1 MKYIILF
8 SYLILT
14 STVLWAQERTCGYD
28 SHSRNKELDSL
39 KQRYFSRPIGNQARI
54 SAELVNI
61 PIQFHII
68 KNSNNEVPDLTEIQ
82 NNLVELN
89 KAFLPINVQFYQ
101 CNDVHYIVSDKY
113 DTWDFL
119 NSISVPQEYNN
130 PYALDIFY
138 VKTLPG
144 ACGVFSGFI
153 VNKDYYIAIQNS
165 CASPGVLIHEMGHYF
180 GLDHT
185 HDSYW
190 GMELVDKSNCHTTGD
205 RFCDTPADPD
215 LQGKTD
221 VNCVYIGID
230 KDPNGAFYQ
239 PSTNNFMSYANH
251 NCLSEFTAEQR
262 DYMRYFLDNHLKPNY
277 PYTCASKPDLAG
289 QLFTNLKS
297 LKKNA
302 VNEINFTIN
311 NYSTYTIPSTTL
323 NYSLSLVSQFGDST
337 VIYTG
342 NLTKPWDK
350 YEKDSVKVEANVPAM
365 PDGLYR
371 LVLTLDTKKVINEIL
386 ETNNISSIRVGVYSN
401 TSLPDLRLTT
411 IKKQTAN
418 TGLEHVH
425 SYKIKNIGQVDS
437 DQFSVLFAISK
448 DPKLSD
454 DDIFT
459 GPFYYP
465 KMLVGDS
472 IEGTQSLIFPN
483 DPGKQY
489 YLITVI
495 DINNSIS
502 ELDETNNLV
511 VDTISLLQYNNPSKP
526 DVKIINWD
534 FLEPAASTYMQD
546 QFFTITARIEN
557 IGSGST
563 FLVPT
568 ASYISADATW
578 DSEDIL
584 TYSST
589 ERMYNNVSNS
599 AWIRA
604 TIPANYPPGNA
615 YILLVLDHKN
625 DLIESNEN
633 NNVVA
638 IPITVIANTQADMTP
653 INVALS
659 KYELTLEEPF
669 TINGTYKNLGFSA
682 TNNWSVTIN
691 IIDTAN
697 YIPKL
702 SSSKYV
708 KRDHYYNLVTPNETS
723 SKILTAVISKGGP
736 YNIQAGVYWMEIC
749 ASNIRN
755 VGFAKDRCIT
765 LPEPVVVKEKT
776 LLTSIQEYNG
786 IDETKI
792 YPNPTENYIVVES
805 PFREIQFVDITTI
818 EGRFIKT
825 VEGKSN
831 HSLEINTH
839 DLPLGLYT
847 LRVKTNGGTITKK
860 FTILR

>member
-1 MKYIILF
+1 MKHIILF
-8 SYLILT
+8 SHLVLL
-14 STVLWAQERTCGYD
+14 STILWAQERTCGYD
-28 SHSRNKELDSL
+28 SHTRNKDLDSL
-39 KQRYFSRPIGNQARI
+39 KQSYFSQPSRNQARI
-54 SAELVNI
+54 EAEPVNI
-61 PIQFHII
+61 PIQIHII
-68 KNSNNEVPDLTEIQ
+68 KNSNNDVPDLTDIQ
-82 NNLVELN
+82 KNITELN

-101 CNDVHYIVSDKY
+101 CNDVHYIVSDQY

-119 NSISVPQEYNN
+119 TSISVPQEYNN

-153 VNKDYYIAIQNS
+153 VNKDHYIAIQNS
-165 CASPGVLIHEMGHYF
+165 CASSGVLIHEIGHYF

-190 GMELVDKSNCHTTGD
+190 GKELVDKSNCRTTGD
-205 RFCDTPADPD
+205 RFCDTPADPN
-215 LQGKTD
+215 LQGKTTI
-221 VNCVYIGID
+221 NCTYVGTD
-230 KDPNGAFYQ
+230 KDPNGASYQ
-239 PSTNNFMSYANH
+239 PSTNNFMSYTNH
-251 NCLSEFTAEQR
+251 NCLSEFTTEQL
-262 DYMRYFLDNHLKPNY
+262 DFMRYYLDSHLKPNY
-277 PYTCASKPDLAG
+277 PYTCAPKPDLAG

-302 VNEINFTIN
+302 VNEINFTIT
-311 NYSTYTIPSTTL
+311 NYSTYTIPNTTL
-323 NYSLSLVSQFGDST
+323 DYTLSLVNQFGDSA

-342 NLTKPWDK
+342 KLTKHWDK
-350 YEKDSVKVEANVPAM
+350 YEKDSVKVQANVPAL

-371 LVLTLDTKKVINEIL
+371 LVLTLDNEIL
-386 ETNNISSIRVGVYSN
+386 ETNNTSSIRVGVYSN
-401 TSLPDLRLTT
+401 TSLPDLHLTT
-411 IKKQTAN
+411 IKQKTAN
-418 TGLEHVH
+418 AGVEYVH
-425 SYKIKNIGQVDS
+425 SYKIKNAGQVDS
-437 DQFSVLFAISK
+437 DQFSILFAISK
-448 DPKLSD
+448 DTKLSD

-459 GPFYYP
+459 GPFYHP
-465 KMLVGDS
+465 TMLVGDS
-472 IEGTQSLIFPN
+472 FEGTQSLIFPN

-489 YLITVI
+489 YIITVI
-495 DINNSIS
+495 DIGNVIS

-511 VDTISLLQYNNPSKP
+511 VDTISLLQYNNLSKP
-526 DVKIINWD
+526 DVTIINWD

-557 IGSGST
+557 IGGGKT

-584 TYSST
+584 TFSGI

-604 TIPANYPPGNA
+604 TIPANYPPGKA

-653 INVALS
+653 IDVTLS
-659 KYELTLEEPF
+659 KHELALEEPF
-669 TINGTYKNLGFSA
+669 TITGTYKNLGFS
-682 TNNWSVTIN
+682 TTSNWSVIIN

-697 YIPKL
+697 YISKL
-702 SSSKYV
+702 STSKYINHA
-708 KRDHYYNLVTPNETS
+708 KYYNPIAPNETS
-723 SKILTAVISKGGP
+723 SKIFSTVISQGGP
-736 YNIQAGVYWMEIC
+736 YNIQAGVYWMEVC
-749 ASNIRN
+749 ASNTRN
-755 VGFAKDRCIT
+755 VGFAKNRCIT
-765 LPEPVVVKEKT
+765 LPEPVVVKEI
-776 LLTSIQEYNG
+776 LTGIEEYNG
-786 IDETKI
+786 ADVTKV
-792 YPNPTENYIVVES
+792 YPNPSKNYIVVES
-805 PFREIQFVDITTI
+805 FSQEIQSVDIITI
-818 EGRFIKT
+818 EGKFIKT
-825 VEGKSN
+825 VDGKSN

-860 FTILR
+860 FTVLR